1 MGNPPGAWSGF
12 LLPVLRRH
20 LLWRSSITKWAMTV
34 EIAGWMLSK
43 PLALAK
49 RKGEG
54 ATPEVI
60 LGGIPSQASLP
71 GPSSEDILGS
81 VGLGCIEEDRLRDS
95 KLYPAWTLLPL
106 RRPED
111 CHSVLA
117 WRPGACVLIPALC
130 EGGHVP
136 CQLQVLEPSLLNSTN
151 IYGVHRMCQTLW
163 IKRGRGNLNG
173 FCCCFQSGSLDH

>member
-1 MGNPPGAWSGF
+1 MGNPPGPWSGL
-12 LLPVLRRH
+12 LLPVLREH
-20 LLWRSSITKWAMTV
+20 LLWRSSITKRAVTM
-34 EIAGWMLSK
+34 EIAGGMLSK
-43 PLALAK
+43 PLALVK

-81 VGLGCIEEDRLRDS
+81 VGLGCIDEDKLGDS
-95 KLYPAWTLLPL
+95 RLYPERTLLPL

-111 CHSVLA
+111 SHSVLA
-117 WRPGACVLIPALC
+117 QRPGACVLIPALC

-136 CQLQVLEPSLLNSTN
+136 CQLQLLESSFLNSTN
-151 IYGVHRMCQTLW
+151 IYGVHRMCQTL
-163 IKRGRGNLNG
+163 
-173 FCCCFQSGSLDH
+173 